1 MVVAALLLLE
11 LDAMKEMAE
20 QEMKEGLYSKW
31 ERERERCFSKFV
43 LIIIF
48 VFVLLFNFLGVIFYS
63 LVKEKL
69 DKNGKGNMW
78 VAEST
83 KVC

>member
-1 MVVAALLLLE
+1 MR
-11 LDAMKEMAE
+11 K
-20 QEMKEGLYSKW
+20 
-31 ERERERCFSKFV
+31 REREKCFSKFV